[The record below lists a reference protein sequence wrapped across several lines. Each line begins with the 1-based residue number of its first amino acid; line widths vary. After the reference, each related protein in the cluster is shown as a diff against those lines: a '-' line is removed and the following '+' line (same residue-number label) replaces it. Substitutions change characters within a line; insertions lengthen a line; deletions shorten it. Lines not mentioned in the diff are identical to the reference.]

1 MQHGPLSAVVGAVIL
16 LAGCAVSAPV
26 GRPSIDVA
34 AAQARAAEIDSRSMT
49 RDGVHAL
56 LGQPWLSSEA
66 FDIEIY
72 RLQGKQ
78 HNLLVIFAPYPVPL
92 PDFSDKLETYTLV
105 VYGEDGQVSER
116 NFGFASSSTGSPP
129 TLILRAGEFEFVHG
143 FGDTISVTLD
153 RYLQVRAARAAGPT
167 CTVLL
172 GCDEARLAAAGDRGF
187 CACSTNLRVDD
198 GERQS
203 LSLMAPA
210 VIPYERAMPATECA
224 ATGGRFQPL
233 GETGVGSCIY
243 TPRALYPLT
252 LTAGRHLLRF
262 SMKRSE
268 QAAPVEVACESEG
281 VSRVTLGGKFML
293 CTRFENERMQV
304 DRPKESSIALT
315 QLTLPAQP
323 DMRVLVYDH
332 GAWLYP
338 TP

>member
-153 RYLQVRAARAAGPT
+153 RYLRVRAARTAGPT

-172 GCDEARLAAAGDRGF
+172 GCDEARLPAAGDRGF

-198 GERQS
+198 GARQS

-210 VIPYERAMPATECA
+210 VIPYERAMPVTECE

-233 GETGVGSCIY
+233 GETGGGSCMY

-252 LTAGRHLLRF
+252 LTEGRHLLWL

-268 QAAPVEVACESEG
+268 QVAPVEVACESQG